1 LFELHLVGG
10 VLQTACRRQIARR
23 PAKYGRILVT

>member
-1 LFELHLVGG
+1 VFELHRVRA

-23 PAKYGRILVT
+23 PVDGRILVT